1 MEIIE
6 RQLDAPDKVLDFLA
20 TSSSGFELVPTG
32 RKAYRANIKLARWNG
47 ISLSKITSSEAWLI
61 SHSGPG
67 FLSVSVPESLPLQ
80 VRIGKRAMTCNR
92 DSACLMNPEDPFQ
105 LLLPHNTTVYVVNM
119 FKPWPCNYSA
129 TLAGGA
135 AARLPN
141 QFPLTTAAG
150 LAFRRHLAFLWSEI
164 QCDSPVLA
172 SDIVVEGF
180 GRMLFMSLQLA
191 ANGGLRLKTKAA
203 QPAYLRRVVDFIMAN
218 LSQPLSINDIATVA
232 GVHAR
237 TLHKAFC
244 QHFGESAMA
253 FVQHQRL
260 ERVQRQL
267 LEADP
272 QSTSVTDAAIENG
285 FAHLSR
291 FAAAYRH
298 RFGEYPSETLRR

>member
-6 RQLDAPDKVLDFLA
+6 RQLDAPDKVPDFIA
-20 TSSSGFELVPTG
+20 TSSGGLEVVPTG
-32 RKAYRANIKLARWNG
+32 RKAYRANIKVARWNG

-61 SHSGPG
+61 SHRGSG

-80 VRIGKRAMTCNR
+80 ARIGKHVITCNR

-105 LLLPHNTTVYVVNM
+105 LLVPHNTTVYVVNM
-119 FKPWPCNYSA
+119 FKPWPRNYTA
-129 TLAGGA
+129 TPAGGA
-135 AARLPN
+135 AVHLPN

-172 SDIVVEGF
+172 SDSVVEGF

-191 ANGGLRLKTKAA
+191 ANGGLRLKAKAA
-203 QPAYLRRVVDFIMAN
+203 QPAYLRRAVDFVMAN
-218 LSQPLSINDIATVA
+218 LSQSLSINDIAVVA

-244 QHFGESAMA
+244 QHFGESVMA

-272 QSTSVTDAAIENG
+272 QSLSVTDAAVENG

-291 FAAAYRH
+291 FAAAYRD